1 MNQFLKRAM
10 ELNNSIQCDRQ
21 FIHQNAELGNDLPIT
36 SGYVKKRLEE
46 MGLEP
51 KEICKCGITALIKGK
66 KPGKTYLLRADMDA
80 LPMPEVNDLPY
91 ASKTNASHNCG
102 HDIHSAMVLGAAQML
117 VERVDELEGNVRLMF
132 QPSEETFEGSKAMI
146 EAGLLDDVDVASGM
160 HIMLNWNAPSYACK
174 AGFMTS
180 SCDGFKITVTGNGCH
195 GAMPH
200 VGIDPINVGVHI
212 YSAFQELIA
221 REVPPRETASLTFGQ
236 FAGGDT
242 ANIIP
247 HQVVMQGTLRTYN
260 RELRAKLVKRMK
272 IIANAAGVMFGA
284 KVEYEVISAVPA
296 TYTDPQMLSEVKEYL
311 KDLSELTLADD
322 DYVLTPSD
330 DMAYISEKVPTVYLL
345 LGARVEENPY
355 GHHNP
360 RVLFD
365 EKALPWGAAIHA
377 QCAFEWL
384 KNHK

>member
-10 ELNNSIQCDRQ
+10 ELNDSIQCDRQ

-80 LPMPEVNDLPY
+80 LPMSEVNDLPY

-132 QPSEETFEGSKAMI
+132 QPSEETFEGAKAMI
-146 EAGLLDDVDVASGM
+146 DAGLLDDVDVASGM
-160 HIMLNWNAPSYACK
+160 HVMLDWDTPSYGCK
-174 AGFMTS
+174 QGFMTS

-200 VGIDPINVGVHI
+200 TGIDPINVGVHI

-236 FAGGDT
+236 FGGGDT
-242 ANIIP
+242 PNIIP
-247 HQVVMQGTLRTYN
+247 HQITMQGTLRTYN
-260 RELRAKLVKRMK
+260 RELRAKLVERMK
-272 IIANAAGVMFGA
+272 TIANTAGIMFGA
-284 KVEYEVISAVPA
+284 KVEYEVLSAVPA

-311 KDLSELTLADD
+311 SDLGELTLADD
-322 DYVLTPSD
+322 DYVVTPSD
-330 DMAYISEKVPTVYLL
+330 DMAYVSEKVPTVYLL
-345 LGARVEENPY
+345 LGARVEGNPY

-365 EKALPWGAAIHA
+365 EKALPWGAAMHA